1 MVETF
6 GRTVTV
12 WRTRAWIS
20 KQFDIMPT
28 NCKQS
33 RDLAFLWPK
42 TMFICILYGEIL
54 DSWLDPYHVY
64 IGFHLARKMLLM
76 LSRTLIYY
84 CNKIYVWAM
93 FTENITVT
101 KYNKI
106 LNMLSVLFAIVL
118 YLLWSSTAPEL
129 LLVLLHYLV
138 WLLIT
143 ILSSVS
149 CQLKFH

>member
-93 FTENITVT
+93 FTENMLVT

-106 LNMLSVLFAIVL
+106 FVICFICNSALLIMELHSTRITSGTASLLSVAFNYYFII
-118 YLLWSSTAPEL
+118 S
-129 LLVLLHYLV
+129 
-138 WLLIT
+138 
-143 ILSSVS
+143 
-149 CQLKFH
+149 